1 VHWPDG
7 IEAKGEIRDQYHH
20 ISDIAP
26 TIMEAAGVEV
36 PDEYNGVE
44 QQPMDGVSMM
54 YSFDD
59 ADAPNKKER
68 QYYEMFGNR
77 AIWVDGWKAVTLHA
91 NRMPWDVN
99 VVLPFEN
106 DEWEL
111 YNVAEDFSEAHNLA
125 EENPEKLA
133 ELIKIFDEEA
143 WKYNVYPLYD
153 DMIQRLGAQQ
163 DRLFGD
169 KKEFVYFAPGAIRI
183 AEKSSAPVKNRAHT
197 IETQVTLTGN
207 EEGVIA
213 AVGGMT
219 GGYTMFIKDN
229 RLYYDYNFLDGLHYV
244 LKSEPLPKGKVDLKF
259 NFIKTQ
265 EFGGDGELFVNGE
278 KVDAISMPQMHIA
291 TYSLAETFDIG
302 RDTGTQVSTLY
313 DGIFKYSGTLDRVII
328 TISDDNTVPP
338 RRLPANYY

>member
-1 VHWPDG
+1 
-7 IEAKGEIRDQYHH
+7 
-20 ISDIAP
+20 
-26 TIMEAAGVEV
+26 
-36 PDEYNGVE
+36 
-44 QQPMDGVSMM
+44 
-54 YSFDD
+54 
-59 ADAPNKKER
+59 
-68 QYYEMFGNR
+68 
-77 AIWVDGWKAVTLHA
+77 
-91 NRMPWDVN
+91 
-99 VVLPFEN
+99 VLPFEN

-125 EENPEKLA
+125 EEHPEKLT

-169 KKEFVYFAPGAIRI
+169 QKEFVYFSPGAVRI

-197 IETQVTLTGN
+197 IETQINLTGD

-229 RLYYDYNFLDGLHYV
+229 HLYYDYNFLDGLHYV
-244 LKSEPLPKGKVDLKF
+244 LKSEPLPKGQVDLKF
-259 NFIKTQ
+259 NFIKTMN
-265 EFGGDGELFVNGE
+265 FGGEGELFVNGE
-278 KVDAISMPQMHIA
+278 KVDTVSMPQMHIA

-313 DGIFKYSGTLDRVII
+313 DGVFKFTGTLDRVII
-328 TISDDNTVPP
+328 TVSDDNTVPP
-338 RRLPANYY
+338 RKLPANYY